1 MKDDDGLKVLQAARE
16 YALQMSEL
24 ARHLP
29 RRAGSKLRADL
40 IETSRSIGAN
50 IAEGFGRGT
59 TAEKIH
65 YSRMANGSL
74 EESQEHL
81 RECVNTHF
89 IDSKTFYPPWNRSI
103 VIARMLAS
111 LIEKLE
117 RRRHE

>member
-1 MKDDDGLKVLQAARE
+1 
-16 YALQMSEL
+16 MSEL
-24 ARHLP
+24 ARQLP
-29 RRAGSKLRADL
+29 TRARSKLREDL
-40 IETSRSIGAN
+40 VETSRSIGAN

-74 EESQEHL
+74 AASQEHL
-81 RECVNTHF
+81 RECVNTHL

-111 LIEKLE
+111 LMEKLG
-117 RRRHE
+117 RRRRE